1 MLKLF
6 NKLHFI
12 MKKVLFSAV
21 LCLLCAA
28 FSSCSNDESL
38 DSSVNLSSE
47 QVLAPVTVAVS
58 GFAVEQGDFSGTRAT
73 PVGDYSEVKV
83 LTLAFYRTSDGGEA
97 YKYTQYRNS
106 LPDGETFGEFLT
118 TLPVGN
124 YTMVV
129 LANGGSNAITLTSA
143 TAATYGEN
151 PVKDTFVTTQA
162 VNITNG
168 NAVNLNATLDR
179 ICTAIGVQSTDNRT
193 AEVSKIRITTS
204 TGGKSFNPT
213 TGLAT
218 VNTGLVSGITFSSAA
233 GSTTYS
239 GVYFFIAADEQTTN
253 VTVET
258 LNANDDVLYSKTIN
272 NVPLKRNRITKL
284 TGAIYSGT
292 SASAGSFQVNTGWLS
307 DEGPINF

>member
-1 MLKLF
+1 
-6 NKLHFI
+6 
-12 MKKVLFSAV
+12 MKKVFFYAAV

-28 FSSCSNDESL
+28 CSSESVELSNEQIA
-38 DSSVNLSSE
+38 E
-47 QVLAPVTVAVS
+47 QVLAPVTVHAIGFDVS
-58 GFAVEQGDFSGTRAT
+58 QGDFSGTRAT
-73 PVGDYSEVKV
+73 PVGNYNDVKV
-83 LTLAFYRTSDGGEA
+83 LTLAFYRTSDNAEV

-106 LPDGETFGEFLT
+106 LPEGETFGEFLT

-129 LANGGSNAITLTSA
+129 LANGGSNAITLTSP

-179 ICTAIGVQSTDNRT
+179 ICTAIGVRSTDNRT
-193 AEVSKIRITTS
+193 AEVSKIRVTTS

-218 VNTGLVSGITFSSAA
+218 VNTGVVSAVTLSGAA
-233 GSTTYS
+233 GSTTYI
-239 GVYFFIAADEQTTN
+239 GVYLFLATDEQTAN

-258 LNANDDVLYSKTIN
+258 LNANDNVLYSKTITS
-272 NVPLKRNRITKL
+272 VPLKRNRQTTL

-292 SASAGSFQVNTGWLS
+292 SASAGSFQVNTDWLS
-307 DEGPINF
+307 QEGPINF

>member
-1 MLKLF
+1 MLF
-6 NKLHFI
+6 A
-12 MKKVLFSAV
+12 AV

-38 DSSVNLSSE
+38 DSCVNPSNE

-106 LPDGETFGEFLT
+106 LSAGETFGEFLT

-162 VNITNG
+162 VNIANG

-179 ICTAIGVQSTDNRT
+179 ICTAIGVRSTDNRT

-233 GSTTYS
+233 GSTTYT
-239 GVYFFIAADEQTTN
+239 GVYFF
-253 VTVET
+253 T
-258 LNANDDVLYSKTIN
+258 LARCYRICDVS
-272 NVPLKRNRITKL
+272 P
-284 TGAIYSGT
+284 
-292 SASAGSFQVNTGWLS
+292 NT
-307 DEGPINF
+307 

>member
-1 MLKLF
+1 
-6 NKLHFI
+6 
-12 MKKVLFSAV
+12 MKKIIYVAI
-21 LCLLCAA
+21 LCLLAA
-28 FSSCSNDESL
+28 SCSTES
-38 DSSVNLSSE
+38 VEQVINE

-106 LPDGETFGEFLT
+106 LSAGETFGEFLT

-258 LNANDDVLYSKTIN
+258 LNANDNVLYSKTIN

-307 DEGPINF
+307 EEGPINF